1 MKDTDKVAH
10 RLALLT
16 GVNLSTADLELIV
29 KEIEDNERVM
39 AELEEFSQGSPWIAL
54 QTQPLG
60 KKV

>member
-1 MKDTDKVAH
+1 MKETDKVAH

-16 GVNLSTADLELIV
+16 GVNLSSADLESIV
-29 KEIEDNERVM
+29 KEVEDNERVV

-54 QTQPLG
+54 QAQPPG